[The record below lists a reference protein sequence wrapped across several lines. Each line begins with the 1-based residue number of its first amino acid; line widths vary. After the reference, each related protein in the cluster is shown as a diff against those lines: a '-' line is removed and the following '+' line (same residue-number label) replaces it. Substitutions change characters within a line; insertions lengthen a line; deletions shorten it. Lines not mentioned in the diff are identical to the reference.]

1 MQKYINIQLLTPIL
15 QLAVVK
21 IESPYYYH
29 CQTGPTR
36 RLDKVF
42 FLKKS
47 RLFGWYVT
55 LTSVLTACRSRRQNY

>member
-42 FLKKS
+42 KKKS

-55 LTSVLTACRSRRQNY
+55 LTSVLTACCSRRQNY